1 MKRLMEVTPLAASEG
16 FGKLLSLV
24 KGKISGRAEEA
35 LVDLEQDPAS
45 EESQADVRR

>member
-1 MKRLMEVTPLAASEG
+1 MEVTPLATSEG

-35 LVDLEQDPAS
+35 LVDLERDPAS
-45 EESQADVRR
+45 DENQPDFKK